1 MTRRSLLG
9 LASVLV
15 IRLAAAGLVAAQE
28 VAVRPSLAIA
38 DVAVTPGGWTLPP
51 SQLGSTIVDLMIGAL
66 APSQRF
72 QIYDGQWLVPA
83 AETGHPNLARLRAA
97 AAEHNV
103 DYVVLGSV
111 TGFDTEHK
119 KKKIGGLLPR
129 VFLLGGGSRDRAE
142 LRIAMSFRIVD
153 VRTGEIVAT
162 ASGEGSSVR
171 SSVSVAGGGFV
182 RGVPMGALISS
193 TRSAAP
199 LRDVMLNEAVKRAVH
214 AAAQSLAAA
223 TLKNE

>member
-1 MTRRSLLG
+1 M
-9 LASVLV
+9 
-15 IRLAAAGLVAAQE
+15 IRLAAVGVVAAQE
-28 VAVRPSLAIA
+28 VAVRPSIAIA
-38 DVAVTPGGWTLPP
+38 DIAITPGGWTLPP
-51 SQLGSTIVDLMIGAL
+51 PQLGSTIVDLMIGAL

-72 QIYDGQWLVPA
+72 QIYDGQWLVSA
-83 AETGHPNLARLRAA
+83 AEAGRPNLARLRAA

-103 DYVVLGSV
+103 DFLVLGSV

-119 KKKIGGLLPR
+119 KKRIGGLLPR

-171 SSVSVAGGGFV
+171 GGVSVAGGGIV
-182 RGVPMGALISS
+182 RGVPVGALVSS

-199 LRDVMLNEAVKRAVH
+199 LRDVMLNEAVKGAVH
-214 AAAQSLAAA
+214 AAAQSLSST
-223 TLKNE
+223 TLKHIE